1 MSASFKSEYVIII
14 IMSSVQCSVNA
25 VLQTKRSMF
34 WAPVSV
40 PGGSAPGPRAIYVVE
55 FVIVDFVVDF

>member
-14 IMSSVQCSVNA
+14 IMSSVQCNVNA
-25 VLQTKRSMF
+25 VLQTKWSMF
-34 WAPVSV
+34 GAPVSV
-40 PGGSAPGPRAIYVVE
+40 PGSSAPGPKAIYVVQ